1 MLFSQLR
8 EKLVRNVIT
17 FLVILD
23 YIILDI
29 AVAVGSE
36 LMLFPGFFSS
46 PFCMN
51 YEHLSLISEAT
62 SQSKV
67 SLPPR

>member
-36 LMLFPGFFSS
+36 CL
-46 PFCMN
+46 N
-51 YEHLSLISEAT
+51 
-62 SQSKV
+62 
-67 SLPPR
+67 